1 MQSKLQPSRTSLGD
15 LQAPVERGSRCV
27 LCAQSQ
33 HNFSKAA
40 VWRRREEGGSGL
52 EESPTREIRS
62 HSHVGI
68 SVGVK
73 EDGSRGEAA
82 GWLGGPARSLSGVGF
97 WTMKE
102 LEGSPSPCTCGWY
115 DGVLE

>member
-1 MQSKLQPSRTSLGD
+1 MC
-15 LQAPVERGSRCV
+15 CV
-27 LCAQSQ
+27 LSQ

-40 VWRRREEGGSGL
+40 VWRQREEGGSGL

-102 LEGSPSPCTCGWY
+102 LEGSRVPAHVVGTMAFWSDEIYTRNTT
-115 DGVLE
+115 